1 MIATHDPRPRVT
13 MTASPRS
20 AAQSATL
27 TIRSFGAGAS
37 FGFLVTRPLC
47 DRCARA
53 ALPAR
58 DARAPGR
65 TASRPCP
72 AAACR
77 RRERL
82 DEEREEALL
91 HRPVEVDHD
100 VAAHDQVVGRSE
112 EHTSELQSR
121 YVISYAVF

>member
-47 DRCARA
+47 DRSARA
-53 ALPAR
+53 ALPAP
-58 DARAPGR
+58 DARAPSR

-72 AAACR
+72 AAGC
-77 RRERL
+77 
-82 DEEREEALL
+82 
-91 HRPVEVDHD
+91 HR
-100 VAAHDQVVGRSE
+100 ARARSE

-121 YVISYAVF
+121 LHLLCRLLLEKKKKHATST